1 MNRKR
6 IPIMAAL
13 CVLALVA
20 FGCHKEETYNNSTTD
35 TSMTSVSTTDTSST
49 TTTVDTT
56 GTTATGTSTSTS
68 GGVSTLTDEEKNF
81 MTKAAQGGIAEVNGG
96 SMAAQKGSSGDV
108 KNFGNQMVSD
118 HGKANDELK
127 TLATNKGISL
137 PADTDEQHKKKAD
150 ELSKKSGAA
159 FDKAYMKDMVEDHE
173 HDVAEFKKAQ
183 SSAKDPDL
191 KAWLDKTLPVIE
203 GHLKMAQDI
212 NKKLK

>member
-1 MNRKR
+1 MNKKW
-6 IPIMAAL
+6 ILIMAAL
-13 CVLALVA
+13 SILALAA
-20 FGCHKEETYNNSTTD
+20 FGCRKETTYNEGTTD
-35 TSMTSVSTTDTSST
+35 TTMTSVSATDTSST
-49 TTTVDTT
+49 TTTSDTT

-68 GGVSTLTDEEKNF
+68 GGVSTLSDAEKDF
-81 MTKAAQGGIAEVNGG
+81 MMKAAQGGIAEVNGG
-96 SMAAQKGSSGDV
+96 SMAAQKGTNGDV

-137 PADTDEQHKKKAD
+137 PTDTDEQHKKKAD
-150 ELSKKSGAA
+150 ELAKKSGAA

-183 SSAKDPDL
+183 STAADPDL

-203 GHLKMAQDI
+203 GHLKMAQDL